1 MKAEGE
7 TLISN
12 PPQFNRSLP
21 HSTLDAARGQSSL
34 PGMKAI
40 LSICLLSLFTFSAA
54 ANELKIATV
63 DLSRVLND
71 YDKAREAL
79 NNLKLKEV
87 SFRKELDGLSLEG
100 QQLLKE
106 VNRLQETA
114 GESALS
120 ATEREQRRKRFESK
134 VQDLQ
139 SFRMRYD
146 DFRAQKETELKVSL
160 EQSNKQIL
168 EQVVLVTRTIGD
180 KEGFNLVLNAN
191 KTNPAAG
198 DVVFS
203 KGVTDLTDKVLA
215 ALNSSIKN

>member
-1 MKAEGE
+1 
-7 TLISN
+7 
-12 PPQFNRSLP
+12 
-21 HSTLDAARGQSSL
+21 
-34 PGMKAI
+34 MKAI
-40 LSICLLSLFTFSAA
+40 LSICLLGLFTFSAA
-54 ANELKIATV
+54 ANDLKIATV

-114 GESALS
+114 SESALS
-120 ATEREQRRKRFESK
+120 AMEREQRRKRFESK

-191 KTNPAAG
+191 KTNPTAG

-215 ALNSSIKN
+215 ALNSSKAETTPKARSTVEPKR

>member
-1 MKAEGE
+1 
-7 TLISN
+7 
-12 PPQFNRSLP
+12 
-21 HSTLDAARGQSSL
+21 
-34 PGMKAI
+34 MKAI
-40 LSICLLSLFTFSAA
+40 LSICLLGLLTFSAA
-54 ANELKIATV
+54 ANDLKIATV

-100 QQLLKE
+100 QQLTKE

-114 GESALS
+114 SESALS
-120 ATEREQRRKRFESK
+120 AMEREQRRKRFESK

-168 EQVVLVTRTIGD
+168 EQVVLVTRIIGD

-203 KGVTDLTDKVLA
+203 KGITDLTDKVLA
-215 ALNSSIKN
+215 ALNSSKTETAPKARSTVEPKR

>member
-1 MKAEGE
+1 
-7 TLISN
+7 
-12 PPQFNRSLP
+12 
-21 HSTLDAARGQSSL
+21 
-34 PGMKAI
+34 MKAI
-40 LSICLLSLFTFSAA
+40 LSICLLGLFTFSAA